1 MNNLF
6 DLKKDL
12 QKLKDPKKAV
22 FLQRF
27 FKTGKGEYGEH
38 DVFIGITVPDS
49 RQLALKYK
57 DLTLS
62 EISELLKS
70 KIHEERLI
78 ALFILI
84 LQFNK
89 SSLRGLKGRSN
100 LLNEQKKIYEF
111 YIDNTKYINNWDLV
125 DSSAHKIVGEYL
137 LERDRGVLY
146 KLAKSNSLWER
157 RISIIATFAFI
168 RKKEYEDSLKITEI
182 LIEDKHDLIQKAVGW
197 VLREIGK
204 TVSEEIEEEFL
215 KKHYKNM
222 GRIALRYAI
231 ERFPEEK
238 RQKYL
243 KGVQ

>member
-1 MNNLF
+1 MLNNLKV
-6 DLKKDL
+6 DLE
-12 QKLKDPKKAV
+12 KLKDPEKAV

-27 FKTGKGEYGEH
+27 FKTGPGEYGEN
-38 DVFIGITVPDS
+38 DVFIGISVPDS
-49 RQLALKYK
+49 RLIAIKHK

-84 LQFNK
+84 IQFK
-89 SSLRGLKGRSN
+89 ASLRAKRSN
-100 LLNEQKKIYEF
+100 LLDEQKKIYDF
-111 YIDNTKYINNWDLV
+111 YLKHTKYINNWDLV

-137 LERDRGVLY
+137 LEKDRDILY
-146 KLAKSNSLWER
+146 KLARSKSLWER
-157 RISIIATFAFI
+157 RISVIATFAFI
-168 RKKEYEDSLKITEI
+168 RKKDPEDALKIAEI
-182 LIEDKHDLIQKAVGW
+182 LIEDREDLIQKAVGW

-204 TVSEEIEEEFL
+204 TISQEVEEQFL

-222 GRIALRYAI
+222 GRTALRYAI
-231 ERFPEEK
+231 EKFPEDI